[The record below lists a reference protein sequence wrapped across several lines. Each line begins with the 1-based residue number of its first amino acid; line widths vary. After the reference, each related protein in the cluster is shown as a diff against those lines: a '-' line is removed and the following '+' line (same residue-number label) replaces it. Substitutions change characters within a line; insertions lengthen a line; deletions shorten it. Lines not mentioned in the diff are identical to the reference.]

1 MRNLFRLALLSAL
14 ALCTLSCRHLP
25 WSAQSR
31 DERCLV
37 SLLPSQQIAETFR
50 LRQRFVIRL
59 GDESHRVD
67 IVAERRGESFV
78 VVGFTPFGT
87 RGFVLTQTGREIS
100 LDDRIGRRMGLR
112 PLLLLDAIHRSY
124 LMAPEGGLP
133 PDGVTLWLREGAPVQ
148 LFYFSA
154 LVPMSAAFLL
164 GSRETF
170 LWGSVSVGLVCTAWG
185 LTAAGVLEA
194 DAALLER
201 TVAARFPAAILFQVG
216 FVLAAGVAARVRT
229 ATLRQAVESQESYQ

>member
-1 MRNLFRLALLSAL
+1 MCSLARLALLSAL
-14 ALCTLSCRHLP
+14 LLCTPSCRHLP

-50 LRQRFVIRL
+50 LRQRFLIRL

-67 IVAERRGESFV
+67 TVAERRGESFV

-87 RGFVLTQTGREIS
+87 RGFVLTQTGTDIS

-133 PDGVTLWLREGAPVQ
+133 PDGVTVWLREGESITDAWANGV
-148 LFYFSA
+148 LRSRVFR
-154 LVPMSAAFLL
+154 AAD
-164 GSRETF
+164 GERA
-170 LWGSVSVGLVCTAWG
+170 GSVSIFFSDERKSTIRSDWCGYE
-185 LTAAGVLEA
+185 AGVLKLSPA
-194 DAALLER
+194 P
-201 TVAARFPAAILFQVG
+201 VAAPRS
-216 FVLAAGVAARVRT
+216 
-229 ATLRQAVESQESYQ
+229 AT